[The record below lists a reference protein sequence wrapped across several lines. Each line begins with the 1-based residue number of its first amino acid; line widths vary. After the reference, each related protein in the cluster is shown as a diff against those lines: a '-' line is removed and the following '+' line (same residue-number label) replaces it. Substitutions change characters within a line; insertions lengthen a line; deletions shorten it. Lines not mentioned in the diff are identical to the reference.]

1 MAILF
6 LHVGLPTR
14 HCREPAAL
22 SGIADLSI
30 ERRSSQFS
38 AVHNIKPECEKVLTR
53 SQAVARIAD
62 RVRIAITA
70 EQAIQFLA
78 IVANAIASPAVNF
91 EIYWALSRILGHEF
105 DLSGSRDVIG
115 HVTI

>member
-78 IVANAIASPAVNF
+78 IVAIASPAVNF
-91 EIYWALSRILGHEF
+91 EIYWALSRILGVTSLTF
-105 DLSGSRDVIG
+105 QG
-115 HVTI
+115 HVTSSVT